1 MIFNYA
7 NKNFSRRFQSVFCLG
22 KLGLACLAVVFL
34 LCGCEEQQE
43 VKVKI
48 HTSYAGDV
56 EILNSCGIDGA
67 ASGMRDYLRRNG
79 FDVVSYGDY
88 PVQNFDETVLAVHT
102 PDWEGAKP
110 LAEALNTK
118 NVLYI
123 KNKRAYVDATVY
135 IGKDFQSI
143 IQQDSP

>member
-1 MIFNYA
+1 MQ
-7 NKNFSRRFQSVFCLG
+7 RVL
-22 KLGLACLAVVFL
+22 KLVSLVLLLL
-34 LCGCEEQQE
+34 LCSCEEQKSVQ
-43 VKVKI
+43 VKV
-48 HTSYAGDV
+48 HTTYAGDV

-67 ASGMRDYLRRNG
+67 ASGMREFLRRNG

-88 PVQNFDETVLAVHT
+88 PVQNFEETVLAVHT

-110 LAEALNTK
+110 LAEALKTK

-135 IGKDFQSI
+135 IGRDFQSI